1 MPAPSPRQHALDGAD
16 RGQFLRSAPPLRTPA
31 PYHARVQ
38 FLVGTSG
45 FAYPQWKGRFY
56 PDELPVDDY
65 LGFYAARLRTVE
77 INNTFYRMPKQDV
90 VAKWRTQAAQPA
102 FRFVW
107 KASRRISHQAKL
119 RPPEAH
125 DSMAYLWRMAE
136 PLGEQL
142 GPVLIQ
148 TPPYLKKDVGL
159 LREFLTATV
168 PAGRA
173 VAFELA
179 SSSWDHDEVDQAL
192 ADHGCARCIADK
204 DDGTARL
211 VRTAP
216 WSYVRLRKDDY
227 ADAELDHWI
236 GALRGL
242 GTDTAWV
249 FFKHEDTARGVE
261 LAQTMAARAAEETT

>member
-1 MPAPSPRQHALDGAD
+1 MSRTSNARPGPHHPRPTSARPQRAWHHAA
-16 RGQFLRSAPPLRTPA
+16 
-31 PYHARVQ
+31 VQ

-56 PDELPVDDY
+56 PPELPEDDY
-65 LGFYAARLRTVE
+65 LGYYAARLATVE
-77 INNTFYRMPKQDV
+77 INNTFYRMPKPAV
-90 VAKWRTQAAQPA
+90 LTGWAQQVPDD
-102 FRFVW
+102 FTFVI

-119 RPPEAH
+119 KPPEAH

-148 TPPYLKKDVGL
+148 TPPYLKKDAGL
-159 LREFLTATV
+159 LREFLAATV

-179 SSSWDHDEVDQAL
+179 SSTWDDDEIDQVL
-192 ADHGCARCIADK
+192 ADRGCARCIADK

-216 WSYVRLRKDDY
+216 WVYVRLRKDDY
-227 ADAELDHWI
+227 SAAELDGWL
-236 GALRGL
+236 ARLRGL
-242 GTDTAWV
+242 DAATAWV

-261 LAQTMAARAAEETT
+261 LAQALAGLAAGA

>member
-1 MPAPSPRQHALDGAD
+1 M
-16 RGQFLRSAPPLRTPA
+16 SAPAWHHRC
-31 PYHARVQ
+31 VQ

-56 PDELPVDDY
+56 PAELPEDDY
-65 LGFYAARLRTVE
+65 LGYYAARLATVE

-90 VAKWRTQAAQPA
+90 VAKWRAQAARPD

-119 RPPEAH
+119 KPPEAH

-148 TPPYLKKDVGL
+148 TPPYLKKDAGL
-159 LREFLTATV
+159 LREFLAATV
-168 PAGRA
+168 PPGRA

-179 SSSWDHDEVDQAL
+179 SASWDDDEIDQVL
-192 ADHGCARCIADK
+192 ADRGCARCIADK

-211 VRTAP
+211 VVTAP
-216 WSYVRLRKDDY
+216 WIYVRLRKDDY
-227 ADAELDHWI
+227 ADAELAGWVERLRAL
-236 GALRGL
+236 GAA
-242 GTDTAWV
+242 TAWV

-261 LAQTMAARAAEETT
+261 MAQALAGLAAGA

>member
-1 MPAPSPRQHALDGAD
+1 MAAGRRPCDDGAV
-16 RGQFLRSAPPLRTPA
+16 R
-31 PYHARVQ
+31 

-56 PDELPVDDY
+56 PDELPQDDY
-65 LGFYAARLRTVE
+65 LSYYAARLTTVE

-90 VAKWRTQAAQPA
+90 VARWRAEAGRPE

-107 KASRRISHQAKL
+107 KASRRVSHQAKL
-119 RPPEAH
+119 RPPEAY

-136 PLGEQL
+136 PLGDQL

-159 LREFLTATV
+159 LREFIAATV

-179 SSSWDHDEVDQAL
+179 APSWDDDETDQVL
-192 ADHGCARCIADK
+192 ADAGCGRCIADK
-204 DDGTARL
+204 DDGSARL

-216 WSYVRLRKDDY
+216 WLYVRLRKDDY
-227 ADAELDHWI
+227 GDDQLDGWI
-236 GALRGL
+236 DRLRGL
-242 GTDTAWV
+242 GGDAAWV

-261 LAQTMAARAAEETT
+261 MALAMAARAEG